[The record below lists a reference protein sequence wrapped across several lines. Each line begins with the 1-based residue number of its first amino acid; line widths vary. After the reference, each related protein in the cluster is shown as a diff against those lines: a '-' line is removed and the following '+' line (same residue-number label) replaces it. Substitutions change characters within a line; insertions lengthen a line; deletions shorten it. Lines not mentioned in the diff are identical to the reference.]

1 MNKVI
6 TEIRLT
12 PDQVQEAEDS
22 WAGDPDT
29 KDSVVLF
36 RVVGKFPNGF
46 EMDIEI
52 PNCRTE
58 KENYINYVLF
68 DKQGTELGCGID
80 DVGVIIGDY
89 TIEFEDIEYI
99 VKLS

>member
-58 KENYINYVLF
+58 KENYIN
-68 DKQGTELGCGID
+68 
-80 DVGVIIGDY
+80 
-89 TIEFEDIEYI
+89 
-99 VKLS
+99 

>member
-1 MNKVI
+1 
-6 TEIRLT
+6 
-12 PDQVQEAEDS
+12 
-22 WAGDPDT
+22 
-29 KDSVVLF
+29 
-36 RVVGKFPNGF
+36 
-46 EMDIEI
+46 MDIEI